1 MSKTWSDCRTFLS
14 VGLMFSGYTIQNN
27 TGGLGWRSTYILG
40 ACLNILLILL
50 IFLFYRPLQSPK
62 EAGVS
67 LRKQVDWLGAFLLAA
82 GFALLLIGM
91 TLGGNSSPWSAPIVI
106 GLLCAGAGVIGLL
119 AVHQIFFEK
128 HGILDRDLWTR
139 NYCVGSFGCFVEGV
153 VFYAVLLLYP
163 LETATFWEN
172 RPFFINV
179 RLIAFFITSA
189 FVAPIVGW
197 YTRHTRDLKY
207 PLLAG
212 WALVLTGFIMF
223 AVADQNSNKYS
234 IGALTLIGVGFSTP
248 LALLFAVSQLATP
261 PALLGLATG
270 QLLAA
275 RAVGQAV
282 GASILVAVY
291 KAKVTTLLP
300 ASVSAA
306 VTQAGLPPADVP
318 AFITALETGNATLI
332 EAVPDVTAPIIE
344 AGAAAATAATV
355 KSFHFGWYTSL
366 PFAILALLLVLLL
379 SSKQIKAEMTWL
391 VERPVAVLEHV
402 HHDDM
407 EHRRGSRHHDAEKTE
422 HH

>member
-1 MSKTWSDCRTFLS
+1 
-14 VGLMFSGYTIQNN
+14 MFSGYTIQHN

-40 ACLNILLILL
+40 ACLNILLIFL
-50 IFLFYRPLQSPK
+50 IYLFYRPLESPQRPD
-62 EAGVS
+62 VP
-67 LRKQVDWLGAFLLAA
+67 LHKQVDWLGAFLLAT
-82 GFALLLIGM
+82 GFAMLLIGM
-91 TLGGNSSPWSAPIVI
+91 TLGGNDFPWSSSIVI

-163 LETATFWEN
+163 LETIAFWEN

-212 WALVLTGFIMF
+212 WSLVLAGFAMF
-223 AVADQNSNKYS
+223 AAADQNDNKYS
-234 IGALTLIGVGFSTP
+234 IGALTLIGIGFSTP

-291 KAKVTTLLP
+291 KAKITTILP
-300 ASVSAA
+300 AKVSVA
-306 VTQAGLPPADVP
+306 VIKAGLPPADVS
-318 AFITALETGNATLI
+318 AFITALTTGNATLI
-332 EAVPDVTAPIIE
+332 EAVPGVTTPIIE
-344 AGAAAATAATV
+344 AGAAAATAANV
-355 KSFHFGWYTSL
+355 KSFHYGWYTSL
-366 PFAILALLLVLLL
+366 PFAILALLLVFLL
-379 SSKQIKAEMTWL
+379 SGKQIKSQMTWL
-391 VERPVAVLEHV
+391 VERPVEVLEHV
-402 HHDDM
+402 HHDV
-407 EHRRGSRHHDAEKTE
+407 EKTE